1 VKTPYKVTRNEAE
14 EEAFP
19 KVCSQT
25 LAAPLTDRQPINP
38 FSLSFFFLFPLK
50 FVARIE
56 ALGEIFGDSIV
67 EEVTLM
73 RFLRARQLDP
83 DRAEQMLLA
92 MLKWR
97 QENKVNTFLEDYK
110 PLKKEIAMYTT
121 GGIHKVDSDGDPVFI
136 DRLGQIDAKGVF
148 QAFGEEELLKVSPN
162 LASLIWPPLTSTPL
176 PSR

>member
-1 VKTPYKVTRNEAE
+1 M
-14 EEAFP
+14 
-19 KVCSQT
+19 
-25 LAAPLTDRQPINP
+25 
-38 FSLSFFFLFPLK
+38 
-50 FVARIE
+50 ARIE

-110 PLKKEIAMYTT
+110 PLRKEITMYTT
-121 GGIHKVDSDGDPVFI
+121 GGIHKVDSDGDPVFVN
-136 DRLGQIDAKGVF
+136 RLGQIDAKGVIL
-148 QAFGEEELLKVSPN
+148 AFGEEELLKVSIR
-162 LASLIWPPLTSTPL
+162 LSPPSFGL
-176 PSR
+176 R